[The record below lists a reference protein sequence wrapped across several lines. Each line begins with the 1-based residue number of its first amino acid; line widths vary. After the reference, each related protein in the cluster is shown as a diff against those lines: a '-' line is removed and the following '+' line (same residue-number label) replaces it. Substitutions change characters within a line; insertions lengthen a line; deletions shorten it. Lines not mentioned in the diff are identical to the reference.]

1 MGALFLADHA
11 CTRSSGLGCDGRID
25 LGRVVNTASALC
37 DADVFCFQ
45 EVSHG
50 FPDHDGGQ
58 DQPAMLAS
66 LLPGYWPIF
75 RPAVEKVGDGGR
87 LQVFG
92 NMILSRLPVL
102 EIASHRLPWPA
113 TDSRSMQRQ
122 ALEVLVQGPEGVLRV
137 ITTHL
142 EYHSEIHRKAQ
153 IERLR
158 TIHEEGERRKAIGFE
173 DHSYGAYRTS
183 PEPIGTIICGDFN
196 LGPDEPLYQ
205 DILKPFAPEIPSFH
219 DVWTIARGPTPHPP
233 TTGVADFKQW
243 PQGPHCRDYIFITQN
258 LTGNVKT
265 VRVDIETT
273 ASDHQPLALE
283 LTATQVS

>member
-1 MGALFLADHA
+1 MKLV
-11 CTRSSGLGCDGRID
+11 TWNIQWGLGCDGRID
-25 LGRVVNTASALC
+25 LRRIVQTAKALC

-50 FPDHDGGQ
+50 FAAHDGDQ
-58 DQPAMLAS
+58 DQQAVLAF
-66 LLPGYWPIF
+66 LLPGYRPVF
-75 RPAVEKVGDGGR
+75 RPAVEKVDESGR

-113 TDSRSMQRQ
+113 TDGRSMQRQ
-122 ALEVLVQGPEGVLRV
+122 ALEVLVQAPMGAMRV

-158 TIHEEGERRKAIGFE
+158 AIHEEGERRKEIAFE
-173 DHSYGAYRTS
+173 DHSNGAYRTS
-183 PEPIGTIICGDFN
+183 PQPVGTILCGDLN
-196 LGPDEPLYQ
+196 LEPDEPLYR
-205 DILKPFAPEIPSFH
+205 DILKPFLSDVPSFVDAWRVSH
-219 DVWTIARGPTPHPP
+219 GPTPHPP

-243 PQGPHCRDYIFITQN
+243 PQGPHCRDYIFVTEN
-258 LTGNVKT
+258 LAERVVDVNVD
-265 VRVDIETT
+265 VETT

-283 LTATQVS
+283 LAAAIGS